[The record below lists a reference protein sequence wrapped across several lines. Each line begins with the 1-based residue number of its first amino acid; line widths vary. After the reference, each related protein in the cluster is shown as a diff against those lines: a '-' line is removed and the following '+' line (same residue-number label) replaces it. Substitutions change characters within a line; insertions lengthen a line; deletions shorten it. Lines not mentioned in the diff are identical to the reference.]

1 MGTLALGGYMMS
13 TQQITAG
20 DLMAFLVA
28 TQTIQRSLAQISLL
42 YGTLVRGTTAG
53 ARVFQVN
60 TQLNSVNI
68 FTQRLS
74 KKKEIFLYFKYNLF
88 LLQLSISKGDF

>member
-1 MGTLALGGYMMS
+1 MALGGYMMS

-68 FTQRLS
+68 FTPKTIQ
-74 KKKEIFLYFKYNLF
+74 KKEIFLYFKYNLF